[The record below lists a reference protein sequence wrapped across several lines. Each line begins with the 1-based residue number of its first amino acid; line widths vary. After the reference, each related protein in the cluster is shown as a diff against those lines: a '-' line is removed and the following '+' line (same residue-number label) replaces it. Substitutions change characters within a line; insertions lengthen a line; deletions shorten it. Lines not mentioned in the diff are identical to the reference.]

1 MIELSGITK
10 RYGAVTALE
19 DVSLTIHQGE
29 VIAIAGENGSG
40 KSTLMKV
47 LSGVVVPD
55 SGQISIGHD
64 NVVNA
69 TYQIASSDDIERDAY
84 IVTEKTPSD
93 GLTHKLTCINYTDK
107 YYQNDTDFKNG
118 LIS

>member
-55 SGQISIGHD
+55 SGQISIGGETVHF
-64 NVVNA
+64 A
-69 TYQIASSDDIERDAY
+69 EPRDALDRG
-84 IVTEKTPSD
+84 ICLVA
-93 GLTHKLTCINYTDK
+93 
-107 YYQNDTDFKNG
+107 Q
-118 LIS
+118 